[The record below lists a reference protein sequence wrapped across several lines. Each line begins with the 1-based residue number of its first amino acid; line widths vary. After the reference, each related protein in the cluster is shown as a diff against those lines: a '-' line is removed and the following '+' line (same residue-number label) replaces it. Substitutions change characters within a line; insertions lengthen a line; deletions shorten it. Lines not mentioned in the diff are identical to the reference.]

1 MKIVIPTGALIF
13 YIFTILNI
21 LFSNG
26 NNKFD
31 YFTVGLLLH
40 ILTYISKEG

>member
-13 YIFTILNI
+13 YMFTIINI
-21 LFSNG
+21 LFCNG

-31 YFTVGLLLH
+31 YFIVGLLLH
-40 ILTYISKEG
+40 ILTYIRKEG